1 MATHSS
7 VLAWRIPGT
16 GEHGGL
22 PSMGSHRVGHDWSDL
37 AAAAAAAVVK
47 SCPTLCDPMDFG
59 TPGFPVL
66 HYLLELTQTHVHWI
80 GEAMQPSHP
89 LLPPSPP
96 VFDLSQHQDLFQWG
110 SSLYQVAKVLELQF
124 QSTSPSNEYSGL
136 IFLGLT
142 GLISLKSKGPSRVFS
157 STTIQRC
164 QFFSAQPSLWSH
176 SHIRTWQ
183 TGKTIAL
190 ITRTSVGKVM
200 SLLFNM
206 LSRFVIP
213 FLPRSQHLLI
223 SWLQSPSTVT

>member
-1 MATHSS
+1 MNKTNTFKYECKTVFWCAS
-7 VLAWRIPGT
+7 VLGI
-16 GEHGGL
+16 L
-22 PSMGSHRVGHDWSDL
+22 PVRANSDICQIKTHNNQISTSVQFSHSVVSDS
-37 AAAAAAAVVK
+37 A
-47 SCPTLCDPMDFG
+47 
-59 TPGFPVL
+59 TPGFPV
-66 HYLLELTQTHVHWI
+66 HHQLLEFTQTQVHLVGDTI
-80 GEAMQPSHP
+80 LP
-89 LLPPSPP
+89 LSSPSPTA
-96 VFDLSQHQDLFQWG
+96 LNLAQHQCLFQWV

-213 FLPRSQHLLI
+213 FLPRSQRLLI
-223 SWLQSPSTVT
+223 SWMQSPSTVT

>member
-1 MATHSS
+1 
-7 VLAWRIPGT
+7 
-16 GEHGGL
+16 
-22 PSMGSHRVGHDWSDL
+22 
-37 AAAAAAAVVK
+37 
-47 SCPTLCDPMDFG
+47 MDCSL
-59 TPGFPVL
+59 PGFPVL
-66 HYLLELTQTHVHWI
+66 HCLPDLAQTHVHWVSDAI
-80 GEAMQPSHP
+80 QPSHS
-89 LLPPSPP
+89 LLPPSQTQSFPASGSFP
-96 VFDLSQHQDLFQWG
+96 MNQLFKSGGQSVG
-110 SSLYQVAKVLELQF
+110 A
-124 QSTSPSNEYSGL
+124 STSASVLPMSIQGWFPL
-136 IFLGLT
+136 RWT